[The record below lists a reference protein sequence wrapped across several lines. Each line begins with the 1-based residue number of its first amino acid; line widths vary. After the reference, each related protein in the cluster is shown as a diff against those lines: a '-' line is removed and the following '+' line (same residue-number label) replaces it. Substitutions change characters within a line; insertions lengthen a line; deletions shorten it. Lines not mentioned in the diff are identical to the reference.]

1 MAHSNEYGYDEK
13 ADIWSL
19 GTICYEMLIGKS
31 PFDAE
36 SMKELVTKVEK
47 GDYFIPNFLSKE
59 AVSFLNGMLQ
69 YDFKKRLTAE
79 QLYRHKFINKKY
91 KDLNKIDLRELKKKN
106 IKGSKIKV
114 NSKVNQSIWDV
125 FGDGKCSVILE
136 EFYDTIVEKPL
147 NQKALEQEFMKVFE
161 MVNDDFI
168 YIEPKLIPII
178 PGDDPAVINKVSEFS
193 DDNF

>member
-1 MAHSNEYGYDEK
+1 
-13 ADIWSL
+13 
-19 GTICYEMLIGKS
+19 
-31 PFDAE
+31 
-36 SMKELVTKVEK
+36 
-47 GDYFIPNFLSKE
+47 
-59 AVSFLNGMLQ
+59 
-69 YDFKKRLTAE
+69 
-79 QLYRHKFINKKY
+79 
-91 KDLNKIDLRELKKKN
+91 
-106 IKGSKIKV
+106 
-114 NSKVNQSIWDV
+114 VNQSIWDV

-136 EFYDTIVEKPL
+136 EFYDTFDEKPNTNEDNENNGEGNKVKPPKDPTIIIKDPIVEKPL

>member
-1 MAHSNEYGYDEK
+1 
-13 ADIWSL
+13 
-19 GTICYEMLIGKS
+19 
-31 PFDAE
+31 
-36 SMKELVTKVEK
+36 
-47 GDYFIPNFLSKE
+47 
-59 AVSFLNGMLQ
+59 MLQ

-79 QLYRHKFINKKY
+79 ELYRHKFINKDY
-91 KDLNKIDLRELKKKN
+91 KDLTKLDLGELKKKN
-106 IKGSKIKV
+106 IKGSKIKI

-125 FGDGKCSVILE
+125 FGKGQCSVFLGSVNIKADPLIE
-136 EFYDTIVEKPL
+136 GGPNKPDENKNIKSGNIVKPEGPPIIIEDPIVKKPL